1 MKPEFKARTEPEK
14 AATHD
19 TDLTMPTNKAP
30 TTRRSHMTDTTDFE
44 AKRDIAEIAV
54 ERYRQG
60 RLTRRGFVAA
70 MGALGILPALNSRAM
85 AQAKEIVVVNWGGTA
100 KDVLQEV
107 MCDTYTAETG
117 IPVVVDG
124 SGPSAGKI
132 RAMVESGAVVWDL
145 CDSGAGSAIILEQQ
159 GMTQPIDYS
168 IVDKSKVLDGTAYTN
183 GVGNY
188 VYSYVLAT
196 NPKMLGGNVP
206 QSWADVWNVKD
217 FPGMRTFRKSVRGM
231 LESATMAQG
240 VPLNEVYDVLGT
252 DDGIN
257 AAIAKFRELRDNI
270 IVWGSG
276 SDSQNL
282 FLQEE
287 VAIGNIWS
295 TRAHLLKD
303 QMDEGTFTVSFNGGV
318 MAPGI
323 WVVPKDNPAGTEEV
337 MKFIAHAQDPALQ
350 VKWLELIGSAPI
362 NPEAAALVPAEL
374 APWNPTSPENLAT
387 QILYNDEWYAKNQ
400 VSAEEKYIDALIN

>member
-1 MKPEFKARTEPEK
+1 MTE
-14 AATHD
+14 
-19 TDLTMPTNKAP
+19 
-30 TTRRSHMTDTTDFE
+30 TTDFE

-54 ERYRQG
+54 ERYKQG
-60 RLTRRGFVAA
+60 RLTRRGFIAA
-70 MGALGILPALNSRAM
+70 MGALGILPALNSKVS

-159 GMTQPIDYS
+159 GMSQPIDYS

-206 QSWADVWNVKD
+206 QSWEDVWNVKD
-217 FPGMRTFRKSVRGM
+217 FPGMRTFRKSVRGQ

-240 VPLNEVYDVLGT
+240 VAPEDVYEVLGT
-252 DDGIN
+252 EDGIA

-303 QMDEGTFTVSFNGGV
+303 QMDEGAFQVSFNGGV
-318 MAPGI
+318 IAPGI
-323 WVVPKDNPAGTEEV
+323 WVVPKDNPAGSEEV

-350 VKWLELIGSAPI
+350 VKWLEMIGSGPI

-374 APWNPTSPENLAT
+374 APWNPSSPENLAT

-400 VSAEEKYIDALIN
+400 VSAEEMYIDALIN

>member
-1 MKPEFKARTEPEK
+1 
-14 AATHD
+14 
-19 TDLTMPTNKAP
+19 
-30 TTRRSHMTDTTDFE
+30 MTDTTDFE
-44 AKRDIAEIAV
+44 AKRDIADIAV
-54 ERYRQG
+54 ERYKQG
-60 RLTRRGFVAA
+60 RLTRRGFIAA
-70 MGALGILPALNSRAM
+70 MGALGILPALGSKVS

-100 KDVLQEV
+100 KDVLEEV
-107 MCDTYTAETG
+107 LAETYTAETG
-117 IPVVVDG
+117 VPVVIDG

-159 GMTQPIDYS
+159 GITQPIDYS
-168 IVDKSKVLDGTAYTN
+168 VVDKSKVLEGTAYNN

-188 VYSYVLAT
+188 IYSYVLAT

-206 QSWADVWNVKD
+206 QNWADVWNTKD

-240 VPLNEVYDVLGT
+240 IAPEEVYSVLNT
-252 DDGIN
+252 EDGIA
-257 AAIAKFRELRDNI
+257 AAIAKFRELRENI

-303 QMDEGTFTVSFNGGV
+303 QMDEGSFQVSFNGGV

-337 MKFIAHAQDPALQ
+337 MKFIAHAQKPELQ
-350 VKWLELIGSAPI
+350 VKWLELLGSGPI
-362 NPEAAALVPAEL
+362 NPAAAPMVPEEL
-374 APWNPTSPENLAT
+374 ARWNPTSPENLAT
-387 QILYNDEWYAKNQ
+387 QILYNDEWYAKHQ
-400 VSAEEKYIDALIN
+400 VAAEEMYVDALIN

>member
-1 MKPEFKARTEPEK
+1 
-14 AATHD
+14 
-19 TDLTMPTNKAP
+19 
-30 TTRRSHMTDTTDFE
+30 MTDTTDFE
-44 AKRDIAEIAV
+44 AKRDIVEIAV
-54 ERYRQG
+54 ERYKQG

-70 MGALGILPALNSRAM
+70 MGALGVLPVLGRKAM
-85 AQAKEIVVVNWGGTA
+85 AQPKEIIVVNWGGKA

-107 MCDTYTAETG
+107 LCDTYTAETG
-117 IPVVVDG
+117 IPVIVDG

-159 GMTQPIDYS
+159 GMTQPINYD
-168 IVDKSKVLDGTAYTN
+168 IVDKSKVLEGTAYSH

-196 NPKMLGGNVP
+196 NPKLLNGNVP
-206 QSWADVWNVKD
+206 QSWEDVWNVKD

-240 VPLNEVYDVLGT
+240 VPLAEVYEALGT
-252 DDGIN
+252 DDGIK
-257 AAIAKFRELRDNI
+257 AAIDKFRQLRENI

-282 FLQEE
+282 FLQQE

-303 QMDEGTFTVSFNGGV
+303 QMDPGTFQVSFNGGV
-318 MAPGI
+318 VAPGI
-323 WVVPKDNPAGTEEV
+323 WVVPKGNPAGTEEV
-337 MKFIAHAQDPALQ
+337 MKFIKHGQKPELQ
-350 VKWLELIGSAPI
+350 VKWLELIGSGPI
-362 NPEAAALVPAEL
+362 NPDAAALVPAEL
-374 APWNPTSPENLAT
+374 QAYNPSSPENLAT
-387 QILYNDEWYAKNQ
+387 QILYKDEWYAKNQ
-400 VSAEEKYIDALIN
+400 VSAEELYVDALIN

>member
-1 MKPEFKARTEPEK
+1 
-14 AATHD
+14 
-19 TDLTMPTNKAP
+19 
-30 TTRRSHMTDTTDFE
+30 MTDTTDYD
-44 AKRDIAEIAV
+44 AKRDLALIAA
-54 ERYRQG
+54 ERYKQG
-60 RLTRRGFVAA
+60 RLTRRGFIAA
-70 MGALGILPALNSRAM
+70 MGALGILPALNSRAL
-85 AQAKEIVVVNWGGTA
+85 AQAKEIVVVNWGGAA
-100 KDVLQEV
+100 KDILQEV
-107 MCDTYTAETG
+107 MCDTYAKATG
-117 IPVVVDG
+117 IPVIVDG

-159 GMTQPIDYS
+159 GITQPIDYS
-168 IVDKSKVLDGTAYTN
+168 IVDKSKVLDGTAYNN

-206 QSWADVWNVKD
+206 QNWADVWNVKD

-240 VPLNEVYDVLGT
+240 VAPADVYEALGT
-252 DDGIN
+252 DDGID

-276 SDSQNL
+276 SESQNL

-303 QMDEGTFTVSFNGGV
+303 QMDEGAFSVSFNGGV
-318 MAPGI
+318 IAPGI
-323 WVVPKDNPAGTEEV
+323 WVVPKNNPAGTEEV

-350 VKWLELIGSAPI
+350 VQWLEKIGSGPI
-362 NPEAAALVPAEL
+362 NPAAAELVPAEL
-374 APWNPTSPENLAT
+374 APYNPSSPENLAT

>member
-1 MKPEFKARTEPEK
+1 
-14 AATHD
+14 
-19 TDLTMPTNKAP
+19 
-30 TTRRSHMTDTTDFE
+30 MTDTTDFE

-168 IVDKSKVLDGTAYTN
+168 IVDKSKVLEGTAYNN

-188 VYSYVLAT
+188 IYSYVLAA

-206 QSWADVWNVKD
+206 QSWEDVWNVKD

-240 VPLNEVYDVLGT
+240 VAPEDVYEVLGT
-252 DDGIN
+252 DDGID
-257 AAIAKFRELRDNI
+257 AAIAKFRDLRDNI

-303 QMDEGTFTVSFNGGV
+303 QMDEGAFTVSFNGGV

-323 WVVPKDNPAGTEEV
+323 WVVPKDNPAGGEEV
-337 MKFIAHAQDPALQ
+337 MKFIAHAQNPELQ

-362 NPEAAALVPAEL
+362 NPAAAALVPAEL

>member
-1 MKPEFKARTEPEK
+1 MI
-14 AATHD
+14 
-19 TDLTMPTNKAP
+19 
-30 TTRRSHMTDTTDFE
+30 DTTDFE
-44 AKRDIAEIAV
+44 AKRDITEVAV
-54 ERYRQG
+54 ERYKQG
-60 RLTRRGFVAA
+60 RLTRRGFIAA
-70 MGALGILPALNSRAM
+70 MGALGVLPALGSKAH
-85 AQAKEIVVVNWGGTA
+85 AQAKEIIVVNWGGAA

-107 MCDTYTAETG
+107 LCDTYTAETG
-117 IPVVVDG
+117 IPVIVDG

-159 GMTQPIDYS
+159 GMSQPIDYS
-168 IVDKSKVLDGTAYTN
+168 IVDKTKVLDGTAYNN

-196 NPKMLGGNVP
+196 NPKLLGGNVP
-206 QSWADVWNVKD
+206 QTWEDVWNVKD
-217 FPGMRTFRKSVRGM
+217 FPGMRTFRKSVRGQ
-231 LESATMAQG
+231 LESATQARG
-240 VPLNEVYDVLGT
+240 VPVAEVYDALST
-252 DDGIN
+252 EDGIK
-257 AAIAKFRELRDNI
+257 AAIAKFRELRENI

-303 QMDEGTFTVSFNGGV
+303 QMDEGTFNVSFNGGV
-318 MAPGI
+318 IAPGI
-323 WVVPKDNPAGTEEV
+323 WVVPKDNPAGSEET
-337 MKFIAHAQDPALQ
+337 MKFIAHGQKPELQ
-350 VKWLELIGSAPI
+350 VKWLEMIGSGPI

-374 APWNPTSPENLAT
+374 APYNPSSPENLAM

-400 VSAEEKYIDALIN
+400 VSAEELYVDALIN

>member
-1 MKPEFKARTEPEK
+1 
-14 AATHD
+14 
-19 TDLTMPTNKAP
+19 
-30 TTRRSHMTDTTDFE
+30 MTDTTDFE

-54 ERYRQG
+54 ERYKQG
-60 RLTRRGFVAA
+60 RLTRRGFIAA
-70 MGALGILPALNSRAM
+70 MGALGVLPAFGHRAM
-85 AQAKEIVVVNWGGTA
+85 AQTKEIIVVNWGGAA

-107 MCDTYTAETG
+107 LCDTYTAETG
-117 IPVVVDG
+117 IKVTVDG

-159 GMTQPIDYS
+159 GMTEAIDYS
-168 IVDKSKVLDGTAYTN
+168 IVDKSKVLEGTAYNN

-196 NPKMLGGNVP
+196 NPKLLGGNIP
-206 QSWADVWNVKD
+206 QTWEDVWNVKD
-217 FPGMRTFRKSVRGM
+217 FPGMRTFRKSVRGQ
-231 LESATMAQG
+231 LESATQARG
-240 VPLNEVYDVLGT
+240 VPLAEVYDALST
-252 DDGIN
+252 EDGIK
-257 AAIAKFRELRDNI
+257 ASIAKFRELRENI

-303 QMDEGTFTVSFNGGV
+303 QMEEGTFNVSFNGGV
-318 MAPGI
+318 IAPGI
-323 WVVPKDNPAGTEEV
+323 WVVPKGNPAGKDEV
-337 MKFIAHAQDPALQ
+337 MKFIAHGQKPELQ
-350 VKWLELIGSAPI
+350 VQWLEKIGSGPI
-362 NPEAAALVPAEL
+362 NPAAAELVPAEL
-374 APWNPTSPENLAT
+374 APFNPSSPANLAT

-400 VSAEEKYIDALIN
+400 VAAEELYVDALIN

>member
-1 MKPEFKARTEPEK
+1 
-14 AATHD
+14 
-19 TDLTMPTNKAP
+19 
-30 TTRRSHMTDTTDFE
+30 MTDTTDFE
-44 AKRDIAEIAV
+44 AKRDIADIAV
-54 ERYRQG
+54 ERYKQG
-60 RLTRRGFVAA
+60 RLTRRGFIAA
-70 MGALGILPALNSRAM
+70 MGALGILPALGSKVS

-100 KDVLQEV
+100 KDVLEEV
-107 MCDTYTAETG
+107 LAETYTDETG
-117 IPVVVDG
+117 IPVVIDG

-159 GMTQPIDYS
+159 GVTQPIDYS
-168 IVDKSKVLDGTAYTN
+168 IVDKSKVLEGTAYNN

-188 VYSYVLAT
+188 IYSYVLAT

-206 QSWADVWNVKD
+206 QNWADVWNTKD

-240 VPLNEVYDVLGT
+240 IAPEEVYAVLDT
-252 DDGIN
+252 EDGIA
-257 AAIAKFRELRDNI
+257 AAIAKFRELRENI

-303 QMDEGTFTVSFNGGV
+303 QMDEGSFQVTFNGGV

-337 MKFIAHAQDPALQ
+337 MKFIAHAQKPELQ
-350 VKWLELIGSAPI
+350 VKWLELLGSGPI
-362 NPEAAALVPAEL
+362 NPAAASMVPAEL
-374 APWNPTSPENLAT
+374 EKWNPTSPENLAT
-387 QILYNDEWYAKNQ
+387 QILYNDEWYAKHQ
-400 VSAEEKYIDALIN
+400 IAAEEMYVDALIN

>member
-1 MKPEFKARTEPEK
+1 
-14 AATHD
+14 
-19 TDLTMPTNKAP
+19 
-30 TTRRSHMTDTTDFE
+30 MTDTTDFE
-44 AKRDIAEIAV
+44 AKQDIAEIAV
-54 ERYRQG
+54 ERYKQG
-60 RLTRRGFVAA
+60 RLTRRGFIAA
-70 MGALGILPALNSRAM
+70 MGALGILPALGSKAM
-85 AQAKEIVVVNWGGTA
+85 AQATEIVVVNWGGAA

-107 MCDTYTAETG
+107 LCDTYTAETG
-117 IPVVVDG
+117 IPVIVDG

-159 GMTQPIDYS
+159 GMTQPINYD
-168 IVDKSKVLDGTAYTN
+168 IVDKSKVLEGTAYNN

-206 QSWADVWNVKD
+206 ETWEDVWNVKD

-231 LESATMAQG
+231 LESATQALG
-240 VPLNEVYDVLGT
+240 VPQAEVYDVLNS
-252 DDGIN
+252 DEGI
-257 AAIAKFRELRDNI
+257 AASIAKFRELRENI

-276 SDSQNL
+276 SESQNL

-303 QMDEGTFTVSFNGGV
+303 QMDEGTFQVSFKGGV
-318 MAPGI
+318 IAPGI
-323 WVVPKDNPAGTEEV
+323 WVVPKDNPAGSDEV
-337 MKFIAHAQDPALQ
+337 MKFIAHGQKPELQ
-350 VKWLELIGSAPI
+350 VKWLEMIGSGPI
-362 NPEAAALVPAEL
+362 NPAAAALVPAEL
-374 APWNPTSPENLAT
+374 APFNPSSPENLAT
-387 QILYNDEWYAKNQ
+387 QILYKDEWYAKYQ
-400 VSAEEKYIDALIN
+400 VSAEEQYIDALIN

>member
-1 MKPEFKARTEPEK
+1 MTE
-14 AATHD
+14 
-19 TDLTMPTNKAP
+19 
-30 TTRRSHMTDTTDFE
+30 TTDFE

-54 ERYRQG
+54 ERYKQG
-60 RLTRRGFVAA
+60 RLTRRGFIAA
-70 MGALGILPALNSRAM
+70 MGALGILPALGSRAT
-85 AQAKEIVVVNWGGTA
+85 AQAKEIIVVNWGGTA

-107 MCDTYTAETG
+107 LCDTYTAETG
-117 IPVVVDG
+117 IPVTVDG

-132 RAMVESGAVVWDL
+132 RAMVDSGAVVWDL

-159 GMTQPIDYS
+159 GVTQPIDYS
-168 IVDKSKVLDGTAYTN
+168 IVDKNKVLEGTAYNN

-206 QSWADVWNVKD
+206 QTWEDVWNVKD

-231 LESATMAQG
+231 LESATQARG
-240 VPLNEVYDVLGT
+240 VPLVEVYDALGT
-252 DDGIN
+252 EDGIK
-257 AAIAKFRELRDNI
+257 ASIAKFRELRENI

-303 QMDEGTFTVSFNGGV
+303 QMPEGSFDVSFKGGV
-318 MAPGI
+318 IAPGI
-323 WVVPKDNPAGTEEV
+323 WVVPKDNPAGSDEV
-337 MKFIAHAQDPALQ
+337 MKFIAHGQQPELQ
-350 VKWLELIGSAPI
+350 VEWLKKIGSGPI
-362 NPEAAALVPAEL
+362 NPEAAAMVPPEL
-374 APWNPTSPENLAT
+374 APFNPSSPENLAT
-387 QILYNDEWYAKNQ
+387 QILYKDEWYAKNQ
-400 VSAEEKYIDALIN
+400 VSAEELYVDALIN

>member
-1 MKPEFKARTEPEK
+1 MTE
-14 AATHD
+14 
-19 TDLTMPTNKAP
+19 
-30 TTRRSHMTDTTDFE
+30 TTDFE

-54 ERYRQG
+54 ERYKQG
-60 RLTRRGFVAA
+60 RLTRRGFIAA
-70 MGALGILPALNSRAM
+70 MGALGILPALNSKVS
-85 AQAKEIVVVNWGGTA
+85 AQATEIVVVNWGGTA

-159 GMTQPIDYS
+159 GMSQPIDYS
-168 IVDKSKVLDGTAYTN
+168 IVDKSKVLEGTAYTN

-206 QSWADVWNVKD
+206 QSWEDVWNVKD
-217 FPGMRTFRKSVRGM
+217 FPGMRTFRKSVRGQ

-240 VPLNEVYDVLGT
+240 VAPEDVYEVLGT
-252 DDGIN
+252 EDGIA

-303 QMDEGTFTVSFNGGV
+303 QMDEGAFQVSFNGGV
-318 MAPGI
+318 IAPGF
-323 WVVPKDNPAGTEEV
+323 WVVPKDNPAGSEEV

-350 VKWLELIGSAPI
+350 VKWLEMIGSGPI

-374 APWNPTSPENLAT
+374 APWNPSSPENLAT

-400 VSAEEKYIDALIN
+400 VSAEEMYIDALIN

>member
-1 MKPEFKARTEPEK
+1 MTE
-14 AATHD
+14 
-19 TDLTMPTNKAP
+19 
-30 TTRRSHMTDTTDFE
+30 TTDFE

-54 ERYRQG
+54 ERYKQG
-60 RLTRRGFVAA
+60 RLTRRGFIAA
-70 MGALGILPALNSRAM
+70 MGALGILPALNSKVS

-159 GMTQPIDYS
+159 GMSQPIDYS
-168 IVDKSKVLDGTAYTN
+168 IVDKSKVLEGTAYTN

-206 QSWADVWNVKD
+206 QSWEDVWNVKD
-217 FPGMRTFRKSVRGM
+217 FPGMRTFRKSVRGQ

-240 VPLNEVYDVLGT
+240 VAPEDVYEVLGT
-252 DDGIN
+252 EDGIA

-303 QMDEGTFTVSFNGGV
+303 QMDEGAFQVSFNGGV
-318 MAPGI
+318 IAPGI
-323 WVVPKDNPAGTEEV
+323 WVVPKDNPAGSEEV

-350 VKWLELIGSAPI
+350 VKWLEMIGSGPI

-374 APWNPTSPENLAT
+374 APWNPSSPENLAT

-400 VSAEEKYIDALIN
+400 VSAEEMYIDALIN

>member
-1 MKPEFKARTEPEK
+1 MTE
-14 AATHD
+14 
-19 TDLTMPTNKAP
+19 
-30 TTRRSHMTDTTDFE
+30 TTDFE
-44 AKRDIAEIAV
+44 AKQDIVEIAV
-54 ERYRQG
+54 ERYKQG
-60 RLTRRGFVAA
+60 RLTRRGFLAA
-70 MGALGILPALNSRAM
+70 LGALGVLPILGDKAM
-85 AQAKEIVVVNWGGTA
+85 AQPKEIIVVNWGGQA

-107 MCDTYTAETG
+107 LCDTYTEATG
-117 IPVVVDG
+117 IPVIVDG

-159 GMTQPIDYS
+159 GMTQPINYD
-168 IVDKSKVLDGTAYTN
+168 IVDKSKVLEGTAYNN

-196 NPKMLGGNVP
+196 NPKMLGGNDP
-206 QSWADVWNVKD
+206 QNWEDVWNVKD

-240 VPLNEVYDVLGT
+240 VPLAEVYDALGT
-252 DDGIN
+252 QDGIN
-257 AAIAKFRELRDNI
+257 AAIDKFRQIRENI

-276 SDSQNL
+276 SESQNL

-303 QMDEGTFTVSFNGGV
+303 QMPEGAFQVSFNGGV
-318 MAPGI
+318 IAPGI
-323 WVVPKDNPAGTEEV
+323 WVVPKDNPAGAEEV
-337 MKFIAHAQDPALQ
+337 MKFIVHGQNPELQ
-350 VKWLELIGSAPI
+350 VKWLEMIGAGPI
-362 NPEAAALVPAEL
+362 NPEAAALVPSEL
-374 APWNPTSPENLAT
+374 APFNPSSPENLAT

-400 VSAEEKYIDALIN
+400 TAAEELYVDALIN

>member
-1 MKPEFKARTEPEK
+1 
-14 AATHD
+14 
-19 TDLTMPTNKAP
+19 
-30 TTRRSHMTDTTDFE
+30 MTDTTDYD
-44 AKRDIAEIAV
+44 AKRDLALIAA
-54 ERYRQG
+54 ERYKQG
-60 RLTRRGFVAA
+60 RLTRRGFIAA
-70 MGALGILPALNSRAM
+70 MGALGILPALNSRAL

-107 MCDTYTAETG
+107 MCDTYAEATG

-159 GMTQPIDYS
+159 GITQPIDYS
-168 IVDKSKVLDGTAYTN
+168 IVDKSKVLEGTAYNN

-206 QSWADVWNVKD
+206 QNWADVWNVKD

-240 VPLNEVYDVLGT
+240 VAPADVYAALAT
-252 DDGIN
+252 DDGID

-276 SDSQNL
+276 SESQNL

-303 QMDEGTFTVSFNGGV
+303 QMDEGAFSVSFNGGV
-318 MAPGI
+318 IAPGI
-323 WVVPKDNPAGTEEV
+323 WVVPKNNPAGTEEV

-350 VKWLELIGSAPI
+350 VQWLEKIGSGPI
-362 NPEAAALVPAEL
+362 NPAAAELVPAEL
-374 APWNPTSPENLAT
+374 APFNPSSPENLAT